1 MSDPFVRLLRS
12 AARVFLASLIGA
24 TLLLLIFEKSFIYY
38 PARTVDVTPRE
49 LTAKEDPFL
58 AAALKSAKPRPHWP
72 ADYVRNHGHYVSGE
86 PKKT

>member
-1 MSDPFVRLLRS
+1 MAYTGTVKNGVVVLPPEARLPE
-12 AARVFLASLIGA
+12 G
-24 TLLLLIFEKSFIYY
+24 TQ
-38 PARTVDVTPRE
+38 VDVTPRE